1 MNILDKTALKAIA
14 CYKTGISPH
23 KGFRCAYGITHGIS
37 CSTVAENLIKEHGVM
52 DARPLIKQQFQD
64 CTAEYERLMAERAIN
79 NDSDDTEQKRST
91 KYSCDTCDIH
101 ACSTPLWLP
110 SRKSSGS
117 NSCDVIDCDI
127 GGCDL

>member
-1 MNILDKTALKAIA
+1 MNILDRTALKAIA

-23 KGFRCAYGITHGIS
+23 KGFKCAYSVTHGIS

-52 DARPLIKQQFQD
+52 DARPFIKQQFQD
-64 CTAEYERLMAERAIN
+64 CTAEYERLIAEEASNPDPAKKQRTSKAGN
-79 NDSDDTEQKRST
+79 ACN
-91 KYSCDTCDIH
+91 SCDTS
-101 ACSTPLWLP
+101 ACSIPWLFP

-117 NSCDVIDCDI
+117 NSCDVVDCDI